1 MASFYGMS
9 FVFYMIINPKT
20 AASEKA
26 AVFIIM
32 IDPLARNYLTVTV
45 IAFLIAP
52 LVSHL
57 PFTLAATATL

>member
-1 MASFYGMS
+1 MASFYGVS
-9 FVFYMIINPKT
+9 FVFLYDYKPKNG
-20 AASEKA
+20 SLQKA

-57 PFTLAATATL
+57 PFTLTATATL

>member
-1 MASFYGMS
+1 MS
-9 FVFYMIINPKT
+9 FVFFIYDYKPKNG
-20 AASEKA
+20 SFRKA